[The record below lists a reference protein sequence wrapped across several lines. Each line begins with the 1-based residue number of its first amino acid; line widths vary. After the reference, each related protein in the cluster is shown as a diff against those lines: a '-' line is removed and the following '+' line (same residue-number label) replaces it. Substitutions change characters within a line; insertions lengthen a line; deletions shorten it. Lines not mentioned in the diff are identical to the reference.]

1 MRPAALLMSLLLLG
15 AGAAKAQ
22 GVGTSAPDITFDW
35 SWNIPNDATSLSG
48 LRGQAVLLE
57 FFATW

>member
-1 MRPAALLMSLLLLG
+1 MRPAILLMALLTLG
-15 AGAAKAQ
+15 AANARAQ
-22 GVGTSAPDITFDW
+22 AVGTTAPEITFDW
-35 SWNIPNDATSLSG
+35 TWNIPNDATSLSG